1 MFKNPVPVQAQNE
14 TTIDY
19 MQIYTICIERERDS
33 WQSIVIHQPG
43 FPETREIPP
52 LDHLWGS
59 GSAASLQ
66 FAQIDL
72 SSPYLSLSIYIGL
85 LSIVDLHQTSPAW
98 ETLGRQLT
106 TLNQRRN
113 PSKKVRSRLSGTLT
127 LSKRLSH
134 HLQLSG
140 QRLISRQ
147 LLLHYVIFICQKMTH
162 TASPPAAKAPQVKG

>member
-1 MFKNPVPVQAQNE
+1 M
-14 TTIDY
+14 Y
-19 MQIYTICIERERDS
+19 RERDS
-33 WQSIVIHQPG
+33 WQPIIIHQPG

-72 SSPYLSLSIYIGL
+72 SSPHLSLSIYIGL

-98 ETLGRQLT
+98 ETLGHQLT

-147 LLLHYVIFICQKMTH
+147 LLLHCVIFICQKMTPTKIH
-162 TASPPAAKAPQVKG
+162 TASPPAAKAPQVEG